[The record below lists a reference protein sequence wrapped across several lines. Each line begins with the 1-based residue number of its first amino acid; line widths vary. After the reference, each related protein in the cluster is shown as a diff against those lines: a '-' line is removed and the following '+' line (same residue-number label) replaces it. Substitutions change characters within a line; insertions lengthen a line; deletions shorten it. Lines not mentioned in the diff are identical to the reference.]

1 MKRLFKKLTQQ
12 KNVQQVLHQA
22 ETIKNKQMK
31 KHLITL
37 TLICASLITA
47 AQVQVSNEL
56 KGIINQSFSY
66 YPRVQESQNLINIA
80 EKRLDV
86 AKTNLPTVDA
96 NGSYEYVQP
105 KIILP
110 LQMNNEK
117 VNFQFA
123 PVNNVNT
130 NVTAEYLLFD
140 FGRLKA
146 NVDRAKTDLK
156 YATDNVSDV
165 QTQLASQV
173 STIYY
178 NIIYFRKAVIV
189 EDSILNYLNAN
200 KKIAEDKLKNGD
212 AIRLDVL
219 NLQSQIDIEVN
230 LREDFLNNLQ
240 KQLTLLQYTTG
251 NTDIAGNAFDFDLP
265 IQTAEDAFA
274 MAKASAPD
282 FMLAQDRIDQS
293 KADLNIVK
301 QTDKP
306 SVALNGTAGV
316 KNGYVPEVNQM
327 RFNYA
332 GGVSLKVP
340 IYDGKTKKQ
349 IAVAE
354 SQIKQS
360 ELAQQTLNN
369 DYQENI
375 QQALTD
381 IQTTAEKLK
390 NTRSQIEN
398 ARAAVYIASS
408 RYLNGIGL
416 NTDITDAAVN
426 MQRILLTNLRYQYQ
440 LAQAKVEYAR
450 VTGYKYW

>member
-1 MKRLFKKLTQQ
+1 MKRLYKRSTLQ
-12 KNVQQVLHQA
+12 KNSHVFRQVK
-22 ETIKNKQMK
+22 TIKNLQMK
-31 KHLITL
+31 KHLMTFTL
-37 TLICASLITA
+37 MCASLIAT
-47 AQVQVSNEL
+47 AQVQVNNEL

-66 YPRVQESQNLINIA
+66 YPKVQEAQNLINIA

-105 KIILP
+105 KITLP
-110 LQMNNEK
+110 LTVDNEK

-130 NVTAEYLLFD
+130 NVGAEYMLYD

-146 NVDRAKTDLK
+146 NVDRAKTDLR
-156 YATDNVSDV
+156 YANDNVSDV
-165 QTQLASQV
+165 QTLLASQV

-219 NLQSQIDIEVN
+219 NLQSQIDMEVN

-251 NTDIAGNAFDFDLP
+251 NTNIQDNAFDFNLP
-265 IQTAEDAFA
+265 IQTQEDAFA
-274 MAKASAPD
+274 SAKASAPD
-282 FMLAQDRIDQS
+282 FLLAKDRIEQS

-306 SVALNGTAGV
+306 SLSLNGSAGV
-316 KNGYVPEVNQM
+316 RNGYVPDVNQM

-340 IYDGKTKKQ
+340 LYDGKTKKQ

-354 SQIKQS
+354 TQIKQN
-360 ELAQQTLNN
+360 ELAEQTLNN

-381 IQTTAEKLK
+381 IQTTTEKLK
-390 NTRSQIEN
+390 NTQSQIEN
-398 ARAAVYIASS
+398 ARAAVQIASS

-440 LAQAKVEYAR
+440 LAQSKVEYAR
-450 VTGYKYW
+450 VTGFKYW